1 MYALL
6 LIKCHRRG
14 TVWRSMRSNSM
25 LFFLQSINDCI
36 FYDVGTIASMNS
48 KHTKTLKA
56 LFAKPTASNIR
67 FSDIEAMVIALGGE
81 VREGDGSRV
90 ALLINGGVK
99 HAHRPHPGK
108 EAKQYQIKEL
118 QEWLT
123 AVGVKA

>member
-1 MYALL
+1 
-6 LIKCHRRG
+6 
-14 TVWRSMRSNSM
+14 
-25 LFFLQSINDCI
+25 
-36 FYDVGTIASMNS
+36 MNS

-56 LFAKPTASNIR
+56 INVEPTASNIG
-67 FSDIEAMVIALGGE
+67 FSDIEAMVIGLGGE

-108 EAKQYQIKEL
+108 EAKQYQLKEL
-118 QEWLT
+118 KKWLT